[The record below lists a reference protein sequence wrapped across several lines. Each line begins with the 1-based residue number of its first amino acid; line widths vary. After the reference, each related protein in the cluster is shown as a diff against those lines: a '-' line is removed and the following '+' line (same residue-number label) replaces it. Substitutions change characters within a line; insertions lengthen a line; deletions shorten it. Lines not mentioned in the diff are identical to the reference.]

1 MYCLIEITSWRPMRT
16 PIADWKPHWGS
27 SLSKLFWTST
37 RWKIWR
43 WGGPVCHYLSL
54 THLWQS
60 RLSENMSNFRAID
73 SLLQEAFTGLQ
84 VYCSQFF
91 VSHWFSSF
99 VQQRNSK
106 RADRALQTQVPH
118 INAELEESM
127 ESLTQLSQ
135 TLPKIQSQVVDIRL
149 VHDSGREKVCLSWR
163 RDVFVLKR

>member
-1 MYCLIEITSWRPMRT
+1 
-16 PIADWKPHWGS
+16 
-27 SLSKLFWTST
+27 
-37 RWKIWR
+37 
-43 WGGPVCHYLSL
+43 
-54 THLWQS
+54 
-60 RLSENMSNFRAID
+60 MSNFRAID

-84 VYCSQFF
+84 VYCSQFS

-135 TLPKIQSQVVDIRL
+135 TLPKIQSQVVDIRV
-149 VHDSGREKVCLSWR
+149 VHDSGREKVCLFPTSRCLCAETVKCFPGSSSSR
-163 RDVFVLKR
+163 RPGLAQHRIL